1 MTLDEYVAGAACGV
15 QGLHVVLE
23 ARADGSMARR
33 WKGYL
38 ESEAIPWPLCD
49 REIGWIYPDTTY
61 DGEPAIIIEL
71 E

>member
-1 MTLDEYVAGAACGV
+1 MDEYIAGAACEV

-49 REIGWIYPDTTY
+49 REIAWIYPGAADG
-61 DGEPAIIIEL
+61 GEPAIIIEV
-71 E
+71 EEE